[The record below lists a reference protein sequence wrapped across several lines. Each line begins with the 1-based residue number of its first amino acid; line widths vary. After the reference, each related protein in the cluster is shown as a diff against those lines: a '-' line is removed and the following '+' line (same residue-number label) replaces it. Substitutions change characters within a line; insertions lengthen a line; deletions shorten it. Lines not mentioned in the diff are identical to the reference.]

1 MISTKRMLLSF
12 ELIKQGIK
20 AEGESSEIAQ
30 GKYHLSKIRSI
41 LFKVFR
47 ISVNVG
53 FWIFISY
60 LIFF

>member
-1 MISTKRMLLSF
+1 MMNTNNVIVCLHFIKNNIKGKSELS
-12 ELIKQGIK
+12 Q
-20 AEGESSEIAQ
+20 IAQ
-30 GKYHLSKIRSI
+30 GKYQLDMRKYYALKI
-41 LFKVFR
+41 FR